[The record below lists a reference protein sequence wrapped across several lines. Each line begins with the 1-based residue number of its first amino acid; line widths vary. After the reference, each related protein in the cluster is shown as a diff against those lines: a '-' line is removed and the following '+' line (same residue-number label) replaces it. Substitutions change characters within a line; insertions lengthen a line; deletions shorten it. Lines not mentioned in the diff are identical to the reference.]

1 MRNFFGG
8 PAALRDSEL
17 EREMSE
23 KVYSS
28 TVEEDPKTG
37 DIILPLPEELL
48 SELGWNEQTYL
59 VWEVEEGRVI
69 LREVTDDE
77 LIETVPV

>member
-69 LREVTDDE
+69 LREATDDE